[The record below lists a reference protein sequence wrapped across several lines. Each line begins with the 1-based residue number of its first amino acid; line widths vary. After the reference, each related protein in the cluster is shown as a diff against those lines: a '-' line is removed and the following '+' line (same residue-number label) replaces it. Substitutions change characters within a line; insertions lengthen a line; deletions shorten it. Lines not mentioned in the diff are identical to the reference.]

1 MCNLAY
7 ARWQVGVHY
16 LEKRFRQSMLSHEGL
31 ESNDVKELVARRAV
45 AQMERAD
52 LEDKHLNLM
61 EENLV
66 RNYLTVSLKSS
77 HYIPTHHSY

>member
-1 MCNLAY
+1 
-7 ARWQVGVHY
+7 
-16 LEKRFRQSMLSHEGL
+16 MLSHEGL

-66 RNYLTVSLKSS
+66 RNYLTVSLNSS
-77 HYIPTHHSY
+77 HYSNSSQLLKKHIKSQEDKMKRYAFY